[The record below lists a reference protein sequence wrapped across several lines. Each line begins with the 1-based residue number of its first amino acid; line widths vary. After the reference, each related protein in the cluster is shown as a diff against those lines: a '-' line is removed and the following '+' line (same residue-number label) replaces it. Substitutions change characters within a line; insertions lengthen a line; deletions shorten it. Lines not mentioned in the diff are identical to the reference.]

1 MAMKARLD
9 AAIAAADLPGNFLDA
24 LLNELG
30 GPKHVA
36 EMTGRW
42 RHDMLRP
49 LVCESVCA
57 HEVSLATAPYSE
69 AIRLPNTP
77 LVAVRS
83 CHERMQKKH
92 NACVSFAKGRH
103 MHVSG

>member
-42 RHDMLRP
+42 RHDVVRP
-49 LVCESVCA
+49 LVCESVCV
-57 HEVSLATAPYSE
+57 HEVPLATATYASHFARSTHPQEQS
-69 AIRLPNTP
+69 ALP
-77 LVAVRS
+77 
-83 CHERMQKKH
+83 
-92 NACVSFAKGRH
+92 
-103 MHVSG
+103 